1 MFLES
6 LLSYDSSWSQIYSR
20 ENCSLQ
26 DSGQARLLS
35 GCSLSYLPLKR
46 PENYQWD
53 FRRLSLCFRESLG
66 SRVSPCPTK
75 PERHN
80 DLRVSPTPSSHV
92 CNHRASYR
100 DFSGESFTE
109 VTICEYS
116 ISVSQ
121 SLAAAKRHLFRLN
134 AQNDQTS
141 LIPYQNPVT

>member
-26 DSGQARLLS
+26 DSGQAGLLS
-35 GCSLSYLPLKR
+35 GCRLSYLPLKR

-53 FRRLSLCFRESLG
+53 FQRLSLCFRESLG

-75 PERHN
+75 SERHN

-92 CNHRASYR
+92 CNHRATETFQVKVSLKSQ
-100 DFSGESFTE
+100 FAQSPSLSPKVWLLLSGTSSGSMHNT
-109 VTICEYS
+109 T
-116 ISVSQ
+116 
-121 SLAAAKRHLFRLN
+121 RPHLFHIRTL
-134 AQNDQTS
+134 
-141 LIPYQNPVT
+141 